1 MTPIARY
8 APPLA
13 WFGLAFLL
21 SACVTINIY
30 FPAAA
35 AEDAARIIVRD
46 VLGEAE
52 EQSPPAREDSGESRA
67 PDQGALREMGGRVMV
82 ALVNGLI
89 SPAQAQQPDINIR
102 SSAIDSLRASMRQRA
117 SALRPYFQSGAV
129 GFTSDGRVAVR
140 DLNAV
145 PLRDRSSVQRLVAEE
160 NADRDALYREIAR
173 ANDRPEWESDI
184 RKTFARVWVEEA
196 PSGYW
201 YQDDRGRW
209 QQK

>member
-1 MTPIARY
+1 
-8 APPLA
+8 
-13 WFGLAFLL
+13 
-21 SACVTINIY
+21 
-30 FPAAA
+30 
-35 AEDAARIIVRD
+35 
-46 VLGEAE
+46 
-52 EQSPPAREDSGESRA
+52 
-67 PDQGALREMGGRVMV
+67 MV

-117 SALRPYFQSGAV
+117 SALRPHYQSGAV
-129 GFTSDGRVAVR
+129 GFTSDGLVAMR

-145 PLRDRSSVQRLVAEE
+145 PLRDRSTVQRLVSEE
-160 NADRDALYREIAR
+160 NADRTALYREIAR

>member
-1 MTPIARY
+1 MTPIARC
-8 APPLA
+8 ARPLA

-46 VLGEAE
+46 VLGET
-52 EQSPPAREDSGESRA
+52 EQPPARDPAEEPAAS
-67 PDQGALREMGGRVMV
+67 DQGALREMGSRVMV
-82 ALVNGLI
+82 AVLNGVI

-117 SALRPYFQSGAV
+117 SGLRPHYQSGAV
-129 GFTSDGRVAVR
+129 GFTSDGLVAVR

-145 PLRDRSSVQRLVAEE
+145 PLRDRSTVQRLVSEE
-160 NADRDALYREIAR
+160 NADRNALYREIAR

-184 RKTFARVWVEEA
+184 RRTFARVWVEEA

-201 YQDDRGRW
+201 YQDERGRW

>member
-1 MTPIARY
+1 MNPIARC
-8 APPLA
+8 ARPLA
-13 WFGLAFLL
+13 WFGLALLL

-46 VLGEAE
+46 VLGET
-52 EQSPPAREDSGESRA
+52 EQPPARDPADESGAS
-67 PDQGALREMGGRVMV
+67 DQGALREMGSRAMV
-82 ALVNGLI
+82 ALLNGVI

-117 SALRPYFQSGAV
+117 SDLRPHYQSGAV
-129 GFTSDGRVAVR
+129 GFTSDGLVAVR

-145 PLRDRSSVQRLVAEE
+145 PLRDRSTVQRLVSEE
-160 NADRDALYREIAR
+160 NSDRSALYREIAR